1 MDLFFMERPQRTI
14 YDIPDDGE
22 ESINRKPGELIDP
35 LIPIDDVNKI
45 TVADTEELDNED

>member
-14 YDIPDDGE
+14 YDIPDDTE
-22 ESINRKPGELIDP
+22 EHIKRKPGELIDP

-45 TVADTEELDNED
+45 TVADTEELDGDE